1 MHKRLKKH
9 CVKEQKIGGKK
20 NKCPLSVESHTHTEV
35 WYSHTRKDYTAVNR
49 NKLGLH
55 VS

>member
-20 NKCPLSVESHTHTEV
+20 NKCPLSVESHTHTQKYGIV
-35 WYSHTRKDYTAVNR
+35 TQGKTTQQ
-49 NKLGLH
+49 
-55 VS
+55 